1 MYSLEEKIL
10 QKIQPQMRRVLIID
24 PNPAAARL
32 LADLL
37 RGMSAKD
44 VFFEADERRALE
56 SCREFDPTLIFV
68 ERGGPR
74 LDGESFTR
82 KLRRSTMVARK
93 TPVVMVTGE
102 ATATTIKGA
111 RDAGVHEFL
120 RKPFTVADLLRRVEA
135 VSGRPRDWIEAV
147 GYVGPDRRRF
157 NSAEYF
163 GPEKRKARSAK
174 DEAELLAQQ
183 ADQCGRILR
192 AAVAQFDS
200 DPFQARRSVVE
211 QINTL
216 KLLAERTA
224 DPVLAHELDELE
236 TVARR
241 EPLQRADLI
250 APVGAVVARV
260 VRDDVR
266 AA

>member
-1 MYSLEEKIL
+1 MYSIEEKIL

-37 RGMSAKD
+37 RGMSARD
-44 VFFEADERRALE
+44 IYFEADERRALE

-93 TPVVMVTGE
+93 APVIMVTGE

-111 RDAGVHEFL
+111 RDSGVHEFL
-120 RKPFTVADLLRRVEA
+120 RKPFTVADLLRRIEA

-163 GPEKRKARSAK
+163 GPEKRTARSAK

-192 AAVAQFDS
+192 AALAQFDA
-200 DPFQARRSVVE
+200 DPFQARRSVLE
-211 QINTL
+211 QLNTL
-216 KLLAERTA
+216 KLLAEQVS
-224 DPVLAHELDELE
+224 DPQLAHELDMLE
-236 TVARR
+236 TATLR
-241 EPLQRADLI
+241 EPLQRADLT
-250 APVGAVVARV
+250 APISAVVSRV
-260 VRDDVR
+260 VREKVR